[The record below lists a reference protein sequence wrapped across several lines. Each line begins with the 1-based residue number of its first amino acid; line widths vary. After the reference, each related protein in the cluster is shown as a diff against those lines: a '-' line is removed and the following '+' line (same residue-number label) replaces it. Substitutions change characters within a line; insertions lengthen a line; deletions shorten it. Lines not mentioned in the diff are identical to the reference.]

1 VEVLALGD
9 ELALQK
15 LRALLRSGPDG
26 AKVSDVEDQG
36 PEPGV
41 AALDPFGILK

>member
-9 ELALQK
+9 DSALQK

-26 AKVSDVEDQG
+26 ARVSDVQDQG
-36 PEPGV
+36 AEPGV